1 LSQPLRHPAVL
12 VRELAV
18 TRRVL
23 EVIVPTLA
31 MFGEVLVGLGGSIL
45 TFRGFVQAVCCGSL
59 GCHRQLPHPLGLFT
73 DANGI
78 FEAPRLLTAFGLPAD
93 VCVGHQR
100 LLLVNRRV
108 ASSRA
113 TKTGS
118 VKRVENRQVRVGP
131 VAHLLGAEAVRLEYP
146 TQVVF
151 ESVTLGVNDGARI
164 GIVGRNGDGK
174 SSLLGLLTGQ
184 LRPDSG
190 RVTRRSGLRVSALSQ
205 ADTLDPERTVGW
217 TLVADQPEHQW
228 AGDARVREVVDG
240 LVSDIAWD
248 ATISTLSGGQRRRV
262 QLAQLLIGEWDV
274 IALDEPTNHLDIEGI
289 TWLAGHL
296 RQRWARNTGGLLL
309 VTHDRWFL
317 DEVATTTWEVHDGIV
332 EPFEGGY
339 AAYVLQRVER
349 DRLASAAEAKRQN
362 LMRKELAWLRRGP
375 PARTSKPKFRIEA
388 ANQLIADVPPLRNTV
403 ELAKLATARL
413 GKDVIDLLDVSVSFD
428 GRPVLRDVEWRI
440 APGERTGIV
449 GANGAGKS
457 TLLGLITGSVA
468 PDTGRVKRGKT
479 VRLAMLDQRGEELAA
494 VAGDRIADLLG
505 GLRGGYQVDG
515 REVTPAQLLERL
527 GFARGQLSARVD
539 DLSGGQRR
547 RLQLML
553 TLLAEPNVLL
563 LDEPTNDV
571 DTDTLTAVEDLLD
584 SWAGT
589 LIVVSHDRY
598 LLERVTDQ
606 QYAILDGRLR
616 HLPGGIDEYLRLAAR
631 RTTTSASLAP
641 SSGPSSGPARF
652 EPATVSGSQRRA
664 AEKELAAVDRQL
676 ARLAD
681 RIAAKH
687 HELAEHDQSDH
698 VGLTRLT
705 RELRGLEGE
714 VAERESRWLELSEA
728 LE

>member
-1 LSQPLRHPAVL
+1 
-12 VRELAV
+12 
-18 TRRVL
+18 
-23 EVIVPTLA
+23 
-31 MFGEVLVGLGGSIL
+31 
-45 TFRGFVQAVCCGSL
+45 
-59 GCHRQLPHPLGLFT
+59 
-73 DANGI
+73 
-78 FEAPRLLTAFGLPAD
+78 
-93 VCVGHQR
+93 
-100 LLLVNRRV
+100 
-108 ASSRA
+108 
-113 TKTGS
+113 
-118 VKRVENRQVRVGP
+118 
-131 VAHLLGAEAVRLEYP
+131 VAHLLGAEAVHLEYP

-184 LRPDSG
+184 LRPDAG

-205 ADTLDPERTVGW
+205 ADTLDPDRTVGW
-217 TLVADQPEHQW
+217 TLVGDQPEHQW
-228 AGDARVREVVDG
+228 AGDARIRDVVAG
-240 LVSDIAWD
+240 LVSDIGWD
-248 ATISTLSGGQRRRV
+248 ATVATLSGGQRRRV
-262 QLAQLLIGEWDV
+262 QLARLLVGEWDV

-296 RQRWARNTGGLLL
+296 GQRWARNVGGLLL

-332 EPFEGGY
+332 EPFDGGY

-349 DRLASAAEAKRQN
+349 DRLAAAAEAKRQN

-375 PARTSKPKFRIEA
+375 QARTSKPKFRIEA

-457 TLLGLITGSVA
+457 TLLGLIAGTVA

-479 VRLAMLDQRGEELAA
+479 VQLAVLDQRGEKLATL
-494 VAGDRIADLLG
+494 AGDRIADVLG
-505 GLRGGYQVDG
+505 GLRGGYQVEG

-527 GFARGQLSARVD
+527 GFARGQLSARVG
-539 DLSGGQRR
+539 DLSGGQQR

-553 TLLAEPNVLL
+553 TLLSEPNVLL

-571 DTDTLTAVEDLLD
+571 DTEMLTAAEDLLD

-606 QYAILDGRLR
+606 QYAILGGRLR
-616 HLPGGIDEYLRLAAR
+616 HLPGGIDEYLRLAAH
-631 RTTTSASLAP
+631 RTTAP
-641 SSGPSSGPARF
+641 TAGRSPAEPRDMSGA
-652 EPATVSGSQRRA
+652 QRRN
-664 AEKELAAVDRQL
+664 AEKELAAAERQL
-676 ARLAD
+676 AKLAD

-705 RELRGLEGE
+705 ADLRGLEDE
-714 VAERESRWLELSEA
+714 VTATESRWLELSEV